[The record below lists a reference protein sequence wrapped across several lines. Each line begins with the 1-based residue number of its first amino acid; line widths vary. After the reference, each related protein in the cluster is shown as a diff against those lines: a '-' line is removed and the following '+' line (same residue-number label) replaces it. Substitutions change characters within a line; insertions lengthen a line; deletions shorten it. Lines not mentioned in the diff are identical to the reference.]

1 MDITAQDP
9 TTDDTGL
16 HTFISPLPPVV
27 GRGLEE
33 LATEDSTDAS
43 PFASDLESVLI
54 ANSKFEECEKVWAAK
69 TRPRG
74 HAYVRISA
82 PTRAERIIPL
92 RKGNGASLNR
102 HGLSGN

>member
-1 MDITAQDP
+1 MDITDQDP
-9 TTDDTGL
+9 ATDDTGL

-33 LATEDSTDAS
+33 LAAEDATRSS

-54 ANSKFEECEKVWAAK
+54 ASSKFEECEKVWAAK

-74 HAYVRISA
+74 RACVRISA
-82 PTRAERIIPL
+82 PTWAERIIPL
-92 RKGNGASLNR
+92 RKGDGVSLNR